1 MVDSFNEKGI
11 TGFLDYFTWI
21 DTKTW
26 YPEGRPVARTSQ
38 VGLHFAGAIFL
49 IYIGGLFN
57 YLFWLGIVPNT
68 IDKILEFFKFS
79 KKVGWK

>member
-1 MVDSFNEKGI
+1 FQTYPWKFFGGMFN
-11 TGFLDYFTWI
+11 
-21 DTKTW
+21 
-26 YPEGRPVARTSQ
+26 
-38 VGLHFAGAIFL
+38 FAGAIFL